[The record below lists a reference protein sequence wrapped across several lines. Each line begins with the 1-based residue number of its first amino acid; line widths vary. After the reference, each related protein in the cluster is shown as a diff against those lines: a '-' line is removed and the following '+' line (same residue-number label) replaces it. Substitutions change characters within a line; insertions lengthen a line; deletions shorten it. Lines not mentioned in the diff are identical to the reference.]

1 MLSLFYKYIYSDYD
15 LELKTITKQRRLR
28 HLLHRQIV
36 TSKLKLKSVKPLV
49 KTGIWELDKHCKI
62 SVPKFDEVVQID
74 KSTKKRKRN

>member
-1 MLSLFYKYIYSDYD
+1 MLTLLYKYIYSDYE

-36 TSKLKLKSVKPLV
+36 TSKLKLKSVKPII

-62 SVPKFDEVVQID
+62 SVPKFDEVVNID